1 MQFKKTRWSLYNL
14 NYHFVWIPKYCRKVL
29 VDQVKEELEKLIFEI
44 AKKHKIEILFLSV
57 QPSYVHLFVSAPPR
71 LSPAQI
77 VNLFTAQIVNLF
89 KGVSS
94 KKLLEQF
101 PYLRTKEGL
110 WSRTYYVRSAGSVLE
125 EDIRRYIEECQDI

>member
-1 MQFKKTRWSLYNL
+1 
-14 NYHFVWIPKYCRKVL
+14 
-29 VDQVKEELEKLIFEI
+29 
-44 AKKHKIEILFLSV
+44 
-57 QPSYVHLFVSAPPR
+57 
-71 LSPAQI
+71 
-77 VNLFTAQIVNLF
+77 
-89 KGVSS
+89 VSS